1 MDTNKLL
8 LKDEVYQIVGCAI
21 DVMNEVGHGFH
32 EKIYENSLTVEFR
45 LRGISYIQQKHF
57 PVLYKTV
64 PVGEFIPD
72 LIAYGTVIVD
82 AKVIEC
88 ITDLE
93 RGKMINYLRITGLRV
108 GVYLNFKHPKLEWER
123 IIV

>member
-1 MDTNKLL
+1 MDTNKLV

-21 DVMNEVGHGFH
+21 EVMNELGHGLY
-32 EKIYENSLTVEFR
+32 EKVYENAMTVEFG
-45 LRGISYIQQKHF
+45 LRGITYTQQRRF
-57 PVLYKTV
+57 PVLYKTAQ
-64 PVGEFIPD
+64 VGEFIPD
-72 LIAYGTVIVD
+72 LIAFDTVVVD
-82 AKVIEC
+82 PKVIEC

>member
-1 MDTNKLL
+1 MDTNKLA

-21 DVMNEVGHGFH
+21 EVLNGLGHGFY
-32 EKIYENSLTVEFR
+32 EKAYENALTVEFR
-45 LRGISYIQQKHF
+45 LRGIGYTQQKRF

-72 LIAYGTVIVD
+72 LIVFDTVIVD
-82 AKVIEC
+82 PKVVDC
-88 ITDLE
+88 ITDVE
-93 RGKMINYLRITGLRV
+93 RGKMINYLKITGLRV
-108 GVYLNFKHPKLEWER
+108 GIYLNFKHPKLEWER